1 MRFTRRDLDW
11 AVGEGLI
18 GAAEAERLWR
28 GLEARAEASPR
39 FDAAHVAYY
48 AGALLVIG
56 AMGWFMS
63 AAWEELGGGGI
74 FTIAAVYMVAFWA
87 LGRRL
92 WHRPGGQVSGGLMVA
107 VAVAITPLAVYGLQR
122 WLGLWQG
129 NDPGSYRDFHVWIRS
144 GWFTMELATV
154 VVGLLAVR
162 VVPFGFVTA
171 PIAFALWYMSMDLT
185 PIIAGAD
192 DFEWE
197 LRKAVS
203 LWFGLAML
211 ATSYVVDRR
220 WLGGPGRD
228 FAFLGYLF
236 GLIAF
241 WGGLKMMDSD
251 SELAKFGYFLVN
263 AGLILAAVFL
273 RRRAFLVFG
282 PLGCFG
288 YLGYLAYDL
297 FEDSALFPVTVTV
310 TVAGVLVIA
319 LRMALRRYGPGWEAA
334 IVAAMPEGLRRLRP
348 EER

>member
-1 MRFTRRDLDW
+1 
-11 AVGEGLI
+11 
-18 GAAEAERLWR
+18 
-28 GLEARAEASPR
+28 
-39 FDAAHVAYY
+39 
-48 AGALLVIG
+48 
-56 AMGWFMS
+56 
-63 AAWEELGGGGI
+63 
-74 FTIAAVYMVAFWA
+74 
-87 LGRRL
+87 
-92 WHRPGGQVSGGLMVA
+92 
-107 VAVAITPLAVYGLQR
+107 
-122 WLGLWQG
+122 
-129 NDPGSYRDFHVWIRS
+129 
-144 GWFTMELATV
+144 MELATV

-211 ATSYVVDRR
+211 AASYVVDRR
-220 WLGGPGRD
+220 WPGGPGRD
-228 FAFLGYLF
+228 FAFWGYLF

-241 WGGLKMMDSD
+241 WGGLTMMDSD

-282 PLGCFG
+282 ALGCFG

-297 FEDSALFPVTVTV
+297 FEDSALFPVAV

-319 LRMALRRYGPGWEAA
+319 LGMALRHYCPGWEAA